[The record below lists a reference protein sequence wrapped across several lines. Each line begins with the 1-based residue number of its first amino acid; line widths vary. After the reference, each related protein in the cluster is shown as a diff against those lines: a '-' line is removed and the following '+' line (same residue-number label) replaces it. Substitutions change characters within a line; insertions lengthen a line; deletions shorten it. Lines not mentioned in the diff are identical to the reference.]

1 MDAQSLLHTSSAIV
15 MSERASGYLQQLC
28 KHFGHKVAVSFTPER
43 GTIVFDFGNC
53 ALAANG
59 DMLSLTAT
67 AATSV
72 GLSRVQHVVASH
84 LERFA
89 FREKPEIVWN

>member
-53 ALAANG
+53 ALAASG

-67 AATSV
+67 ASTSV

-89 FREKPEIVWN
+89 FRESPEIVWS